1 MKRLLPLLFALLLSG
16 CYWNQKQQFGAC
28 ALEAGRHTLRED
40 SDYVEACMRAH
51 GYAINQDQC
60 PKVLREDPQRPDPAA
75 LEAMSNELRR
85 AYLEQIEKQVAGL
98 AAYRKAEPTCYE
110 PIGWFGKRA
119 LRIEKWAWDLKLGH
133 KSKEDAQ
140 IELIEC
146 AAFQS
151 EIPPSLGETIYKE
164 LRNIGIQPAAIQPIP
179 ALANAYTVKFDRTVV
194 SARWNK
200 GVTAGKELVE
210 KRDVA
215 GIAKYLKS
223 CVGTFNDA
231 LRD

>member
-1 MKRLLPLLFALLLSG
+1 VDAS
-16 CYWNQKQQFGAC
+16 NQN
-28 ALEAGRHTLRED
+28 
-40 SDYVEACMRAH
+40 S
-51 GYAINQDQC
+51 
-60 PKVLREDPQRPDPAA
+60 
-75 LEAMSNELRR
+75 
-85 AYLEQIEKQVAGL
+85 
-98 AAYRKAEPTCYE
+98 
-110 PIGWFGKRA
+110 
-119 LRIEKWAWDLKLGH
+119 
-133 KSKEDAQ
+133 Q

-151 EIPPSLGETIYKE
+151 EIPQSLVEPIYKE
-164 LRNIGIQPAAIQPIP
+164 LRNIGVQPVAIQPIP
-179 ALANAYTVKFDRTVV
+179 TLANAYTVKFDRTVV

-223 CVGTFNDA
+223 CVGTMNDA

>member
-1 MKRLLPLLFALLLSG
+1 MSTSQIIRLAIVMI
-16 CYWNQKQQFGAC
+16 CAC
-28 ALEAGRHTLRED
+28 ALGGC
-40 SDYVEACMRAH
+40 V
-51 GYAINQDQC
+51 
-60 PKVLREDPQRPDPAA
+60 
-75 LEAMSNELRR
+75 
-85 AYLEQIEKQVAGL
+85 
-98 AAYRKAEPTCYE
+98 
-110 PIGWFGKRA
+110 
-119 LRIEKWAWDLKLGH
+119 
-133 KSKEDAQ
+133 KSKQDAQ

-151 EIPPSLGETIYKE
+151 EIPQSLLETIYKE
-164 LRNIGIQPAAIQPIP
+164 LRKIGIEPVAIQPI
-179 ALANAYTVKFDRTVV
+179 ATLANAYTVKFDRTEV

-231 LRD
+231 VRG

>member
-1 MKRLLPLLFALLLSG
+1 MSTSQRSRLAIVMI
-16 CYWNQKQQFGAC
+16 CAC
-28 ALEAGRHTLRED
+28 ALGGC
-40 SDYVEACMRAH
+40 V
-51 GYAINQDQC
+51 
-60 PKVLREDPQRPDPAA
+60 
-75 LEAMSNELRR
+75 
-85 AYLEQIEKQVAGL
+85 
-98 AAYRKAEPTCYE
+98 
-110 PIGWFGKRA
+110 
-119 LRIEKWAWDLKLGH
+119 
-133 KSKEDAQ
+133 KSKKDAQ

-151 EIPPSLGETIYKE
+151 EIPQSLVETIYKE
-164 LRNIGIQPAAIQPIP
+164 LRNIGIQPVAIQPIP
-179 ALANAYTVKFDRTVV
+179 TLANAYTVKFDRIVV

-200 GVTAGKELVE
+200 GVTAGKESVE

>member
-1 MKRLLPLLFALLLSG
+1 VSTSQRSRLAIVMI
-16 CYWNQKQQFGAC
+16 CAC
-28 ALEAGRHTLRED
+28 ALGGC
-40 SDYVEACMRAH
+40 V
-51 GYAINQDQC
+51 
-60 PKVLREDPQRPDPAA
+60 
-75 LEAMSNELRR
+75 
-85 AYLEQIEKQVAGL
+85 
-98 AAYRKAEPTCYE
+98 
-110 PIGWFGKRA
+110 
-119 LRIEKWAWDLKLGH
+119 

-151 EIPPSLGETIYKE
+151 EIPQSLLGAVYEG
-164 LRNIGIQPAAIQPIP
+164 LRNIGIQPVDIQAIPV
-179 ALANAYTVKFDRTVV
+179 LANAYANTYTVTFGRGTEV